1 MPRMADTVDK
11 RHLYYTEQATS
22 SNVYT
27 KKNYKLDLFI
37 IHGSSKKER
46 KRFLQMKEPYVKD
59 AWLRMENNQ
68 CQEQPHSKSEKP
80 A

>member
-1 MPRMADTVDK
+1 MPRIADTVYK
-11 RHLYYTEQATS
+11 QCLYYTEQATS
-22 SNVYT
+22 SNVYP

-46 KRFLQMKEPYVKD
+46 KRFLQIKEPYVRD

-68 CQEQPHSKSEKP
+68 CQE
-80 A
+80 